1 MGVITILKI
10 HIIAGSSCELLS
22 QILSKHEEI
31 NIVGYDKTIDDAINT
46 LQNTYRSIDE
56 VLLID
61 QGITGNLSDFE
72 TVLKSFK
79 ELLYG
84 PLRDVEFKFVTK
96 EPQYH
101 QAFNQTVGNERKFK
115 AYFIDKIKIPASTL
129 IDICLERLKSNDPVT
144 MGNNELN
151 GASEQPKKKKGF
163 PFFGRRSDP
172 TPAQREPNNQAFSR
186 ISDNQPQD
194 YQYQEKTISMIMPSN
209 MSRAIAITGHRGSG
223 VTSTAA
229 NLAVESSSQGLRT
242 LLIDLD
248 TCFRGQNLY
257 FNKFGDE
264 VDINP
269 DLAASLI
276 KCLLKPDSYNINS
289 CRINENLS
297 LITLAYSIDSKDKL
311 FEFITPKR
319 VLNLVT
325 MLKPKF
331 NTVILDI
338 PLEFLAE
345 CYELLIHL
353 DSIGLCANNSMYSI
367 INSAKMVGDSFESE
381 DLSVFHMKTKLV
393 ITKFN
398 ENNKHQNKKLTP
410 EFTCDILNDIGEIMD
425 TGIHCAGIV
434 PYTREFDLQIDSGKK
449 LCTTSKE
456 YNTHYLGI
464 LKNLL

>member
-10 HIIAGSSCELLS
+10 HIIAGGSCELLS
-22 QILSKHEEI
+22 QMLSKHEDI
-31 NIVGYDKTIDDAINT
+31 NVVGYDRTIDDAINT
-46 LQNTYRSIDE
+46 LQNTYRSIDT
-56 VLLID
+56 VVLID
-61 QGITGNLSDFE
+61 QGIDGNLSDFE

-79 ELLYG
+79 ELFYG
-84 PLRDVEFKFVTK
+84 PLRDVEFKFITK
-96 EPQYH
+96 EPQFH
-101 QAFNQTVGNERKFK
+101 ELFNQTVGNERKFK

-129 IDICLERLKSNDPVT
+129 IDICLEKLKSNESEIIR
-144 MGNNELN
+144 NNEYN
-151 GASEQPKKKKGF
+151 ESASQPKKKRGF
-163 PFFGRRSDP
+163 PFFGRKSDP
-172 TPAQREPNNQAFSR
+172 APAQRETEGHSFSG
-186 ISDNQPQD
+186 ISDQSQD
-194 YQYQEKTISMIMPSN
+194 FQYKEKTISMIMPVN
-209 MSRAIAITGHRGSG
+209 MSRAVAITGHRGSG
-223 VTSTAA
+223 VTSTTA

-331 NTVILDI
+331 NTIILDI
-338 PLEFLAE
+338 PLEFLSE

-353 DSIGLCANNSMYSI
+353 DSIGLCVNNSMYSI
-367 INSAKMVGDSFESE
+367 INSAKMIGDSFESE
-381 DLSVFHMKTKLV
+381 DLSVFHMKTKL
-393 ITKFN
+393 ILTKFN
-398 ENNKHQNKKLTP
+398 ENNRHQNKKLTP
-410 EFTCDILNDIGEIMD
+410 EFTCDILNDICEIVD
-425 TGIHCAGIV
+425 TEIQCAGII